1 MRGATTVK
9 MRGLV
14 AAIVLVVGGVVAAQ
28 QSVPPPPDMSNI
40 LLQVRTFEMS
50 LKVAVEH
57 AAQSVSDSASKAYPG
72 LVVGWSSDPV
82 ARGWLQPHFGY
93 VFEVEVPGILPVSL
107 SVIYM
112 NRQFAAPPSAR
123 TVPIAPARPVSNT
136 TTKPVSATG
145 AVPDPDPMTVSPAA
159 GFDPV
164 RELSDTVRE
173 ALINA
178 LLENSRSL
186 PLKDTDWL
194 AISAAPAELPIPNP
208 LEPRKRRLLLQITGA
223 NLAIYHRD
231 PSKKD
236 AVKQLIVES
245 RF

>member
-1 MRGATTVK
+1 MTRAAK
-9 MRGLV
+9 MKTLALV
-14 AAIVLVVGGVVAAQ
+14 AGLAMVVGGVASAQ
-28 QSVPPPPDMSNI
+28 QPLPQPSDISNI
-40 LLQVRTFEMS
+40 LLQVRTFESS

-57 AAQSVSDSASKAYPG
+57 AAQSVGDSANKAYPG
-72 LVVGWSSDPV
+72 FVVGWSSDPV

-107 SVIYM
+107 WAIAM
-112 NRQFAAPPSAR
+112 QQQFPAPSAR
-123 TVPIAPARPVSNT
+123 TVPVVPARPVADRSS
-136 TTKPVSATG
+136 KPVAPTG
-145 AVPDPDPMTVSPAA
+145 AVPDPDPMTVSPIR
-159 GFDPV
+159 FDP
-164 RELSDTVRE
+164 EKEYSDKVRE
-173 ALINA
+173 ALVNA